1 MVVHGD
7 SGQER
12 HSEGP
17 RVITPEQQ
25 SFIVDPTVVSASS
38 IQRRQQVFVQ
48 EEVIVSGY
56 AHDHAIKTA
65 AETEKH
71 LGCHLREYL
80 DGTHAYYDA
89 SMKNQGELQS
99 VELDRRLGCLERDV
113 HERAQASAVDTARTM
128 ANKLESHFNSAL
140 ATMETSYNAHNT
152 TYVSECETRLQSALN
167 KSKMILRQLQIC
179 NRPGLRNVSMPSS
192 MQPNRPQK
200 LSDKTTC
207 DRVKLG
213 LMSKTRKLVAARATE
228 LAQSYADN
236 IERRR
241 QKKLDDTIEAFE
253 QHTKSDID
261 TRLVNTMARLEHTHQ
276 GAKDELKT
284 TFTSSTSALEKNL
297 QYQRQ
302 AAQNTTATKIHCLEQ
317 ELRDLKNAAQENKIK
332 MAGHDSQLTNLEV
345 RLHSLGSSLSTCQE
359 FSEVPI
365 QQTSSNR
372 EGIVADTTASPV
384 PFQQTSSNMDVI
396 VAGTTASSASTT
408 APASTENNTL
418 TNTADDVQSIAVHQ
432 VESLVATP
440 PEESAVLTALAHLS
454 RGINELLVKAQPSS
468 KSNSNAVTRMKA
480 RQDKISSFPRRQNVL
495 RNPKLGAKIIS
506 FPRRQKVLRN
516 PKLGASSS
524 ARTENDGTKRVGQL
538 VRARAK
544 TSKQAEQRIMQ
555 RERELRRSGMLR
567 CRKIVIYLR
576 SGSLS
581 TTS

>member
-1 MVVHGD
+1 MLQPSAAMVVHGD

-25 SFIVDPTVVSASS
+25 SFIEGPTVVSASS

-48 EEVIVSGY
+48 EEVIVSDVGVAQELDRAPKSEMIKKLLELAQY
-56 AHDHAIKTA
+56 AHDHAINTA
-65 AETEKH
+65 AETEKR

-80 DGTHAYYDA
+80 DGIHAYYDA
-89 SMKNQGELQS
+89 SMKKQGELQS

-113 HERAQASAVDTARTM
+113 HERAQASAVATARTM

-152 TYVSECETRLQSALN
+152 TYVSECETRLQSALKQVQDDFESATDLQSAWIEKRFN
-167 KSKMILRQLQIC
+167 AKLDAAEQAAEIERQDNLRSCQTRIDEQ
-179 NRPGLRNVSMPSS
+179 
-192 MQPNRPQK
+192 
-200 LSDKTTC
+200 DKKIT
-207 DRVKLG
+207 
-213 LMSKTRKLVAARATE
+213 ARATE
-228 LAQSYADN
+228 LAQSHADN
-236 IERRR
+236 IERRL

-297 QYQRQ
+297 QYQLQ

-317 ELRDLKNAAQENKIK
+317 ELRDLKNAAQE
-332 MAGHDSQLTNLEV
+332 MAGHVSQLTNMEV

-372 EGIVADTTASPV
+372 KGIVADTTASSV
-384 PFQQTSSNMDVI
+384 PFQLTSSNMDVI
-396 VAGTTASSASTT
+396 VADTTASSAPTT
-408 APASTENNTL
+408 APASTENSTL
-418 TNTADDVQSIAVHQ
+418 TNTAEDVQSIAVHQ

-440 PEESAVLTALAHLS
+440 PEESAVLTALAQLS
-454 RGINELLVKAQPSS
+454 RGINELFVKAQPSY

-480 RQDKISSFPRRQNVL
+480 RQDKISSFPRRQ
-495 RNPKLGAKIIS
+495 
-506 FPRRQKVLRN
+506 KVVRN

-524 ARTENDGTKRVGQL
+524 TRTENDGTKRVGQL
-538 VRARAK
+538 RMSREGVCFVTGDQLQSVELSAK
-544 TSKQAEQRIMQ
+544 STAE
-555 RERELRRSGMLR
+555 LLAKVS
-567 CRKIVIYLR
+567 
-576 SGSLS
+576 
-581 TTS
+581 